1 MDDCCTAKG
10 DELSSLKNNHKKVLL
25 FVLIINASLFGIEL
39 GAGFLANSTALIA
52 DSLDMLGDAF
62 VYGFSLYV
70 LWRSAEWKA
79 KAALLKGVVMAV
91 FGMGV
96 LLEAIHKLMAGI
108 LPTAEIMGLIGTLVL
123 LGNTVCF
130 LLLYQYRS
138 DDLNMRSTW
147 LCSRNDIVANVAV
160 LLAALSVKVFEAS
173 WPDIMVG
180 AGIAALFL
188 QSALSV
194 LRESI
199 SELQAIKSQT
209 SLG

>member
-10 DELSSLKNNHKKVLL
+10 DELSSLKHDHKKVLL

-62 VYGFSLYV
+62 AYGFSLYV

-79 KAALLKGVVMAV
+79 KAALLKAVVMAV

-123 LGNTVCF
+123 LGNAVCF
-130 LLLYQYRS
+130 FLLYQYRS

-160 LLAALSVKVFEAS
+160 LLAALFVRVFEAS

-199 SELQAIKSQT
+199 SELQAIKSQP